1 MKHTTLAA
9 ALATAL
15 TLAACSKNDTPPQ
28 AASAASAASA
38 VASTSCEMP
47 ALDSQVKQTI
57 QTALTNNA
65 KRLANANDYIDADKL
80 IALAAQ
86 LNVTVTN
93 PQAGQMPATCQAQV
107 AIAIPENLIKQAQT
121 NAPLLQSEAPLDI
134 INQHLT
140 GSNSTFS
147 DHTLSFPLNYSAQ
160 NNQFSPTDNNLT
172 GAANLLA
179 DALAA
184 YGVKDTLNIN
194 GKNVSRAE
202 ALKLL
207 KQKDQPKAEEAS
219 IPAPQTVPPIDDIP
233 EPPKPEDL
241 RKAVPAPKTDAL
253 DNDNA
258 ASAPAKP
265 QPEKLTPS
273 ADKPS
278 NISNKELDAARE
290 ANSKADQSIKS
301 AWRKIDPQIQQD
313 LVEEQRAWEG
323 KKRSNCRNAAAKG
336 KSATESQYLQLQC
349 DTRMTRERVQYLK
362 GYSIE

>member
-1 MKHTTLAA
+1 MKQTGLAA
-9 ALATAL
+9 FCAALGRTAGSQSDP
-15 TLAACSKNDTPPQ
+15 AQP

-38 VASTSCEMP
+38 VANSSCEMP
-47 ALDSQVKQTI
+47 ALDSQVKQIVQDTI
-57 QTALTNNA
+57 GNNA

-86 LNVTVTN
+86 LNVTASN
-93 PQAGQMPATCQAQV
+93 AQAGQMPETCQAQV

-121 NAPLLQSEAPLDI
+121 NAPLLQSEAPQDI
-134 INQHLT
+134 ISRHLT
-140 GSNSTFS
+140 GGNGTFS
-147 DHTLSFPLNYSAQ
+147 NHTLSFPPNSAVT
-160 NNQFSPTDNNLT
+160 NNQLAPPDNNLT

-184 YGVKDTLNIN
+184 YGVKDTLNVN

-219 IPAPQTVPPIDDIP
+219 IPAPQTVPPIDIP

-241 RKAVPAPKTDAL
+241 RKAVPAPKTEAL
-253 DNDNA
+253 DNESASTA
-258 ASAPAKP
+258 AKQ
-265 QPEKLTPS
+265 QPETLTPP
-273 ADKPS
+273 ADKPRTL
-278 NISNKELDAARE
+278 SNKELDAARE
-290 ANSKADQSIKS
+290 DNSKADQSIKS
-301 AWRKIDPQIQQD
+301 AWRKIEPQVQQS
-313 LVEEQRAWEG
+313 LIEEQREWET
-323 KKRSNCRNAAAKG
+323 KKRANCRNAAAKG
-336 KSATESQYLQLQC
+336 KSASESQYLQLQC

>member
-1 MKHTTLAA
+1 MKQTAIAALCA
-9 ALATAL
+9 ALAL
-15 TLAACSKNDTPPQ
+15 NACSKNETPPP
-28 AASAASAASA
+28 AASAASA
-38 VASTSCEMP
+38 VANNTSCEMP
-47 ALDSQVKQTI
+47 ALNSQVKQILQDTI
-57 QTALTNNA
+57 GNNA

-86 LNVTVTN
+86 LNITASN
-93 PQAGQMPATCQAQV
+93 AQAGQMPDTCQAQV
-107 AIAIPENLIKQAQT
+107 AIAIPENIIKQAQT
-121 NAPLLQSEAPLDI
+121 NAPLLQSEAPQDI
-134 INQHLT
+134 ISRHLT
-140 GSNSTFS
+140 GGNGTFS
-147 DHTLSFPLNYSAQ
+147 NHTHSFTLNYAVK

-184 YGVKDTLNIN
+184 YGVKDTLNVN

-219 IPAPQTVPPIDDIP
+219 IPAPQAVPPIDNIP

-253 DNDNA
+253 DNS

-265 QPEKLTPS
+265 QPEKLTPPVE
-273 ADKPS
+273 KPNS
-278 NISNKELDAARE
+278 VNSKELDAARE

-301 AWRKIDPQIQQD
+301 AWRKIDPQVQQD
-313 LVEEQRAWEG
+313 LVDEQREWES
-323 KKRSNCRNAAAKG
+323 KKRANCRNAAAKG

>member
-1 MKHTTLAA
+1 MKQTALAA
-9 ALATAL
+9 FCAALVL
-15 TLAACSKNDTPPQ
+15 TACSQSDPAQP

-38 VASTSCEMP
+38 VANAGCEIP
-47 ALDSQVKQTI
+47 ALDSQVKQIVQDTI
-57 QTALTNNA
+57 SNNA

-86 LNVTVTN
+86 LNVTASN
-93 PQAGQMPATCQAQV
+93 AQAGQMPETCQAQV

-121 NAPLLQSEAPLDI
+121 NAPLLQSEAPQDI
-134 INQHLT
+134 ISRHLT
-140 GSNSTFS
+140 GGNGTFS
-147 DHTLSFPLNYSAQ
+147 NHTLSFPLNYAVK
-160 NNQFSPTDNNLT
+160 NNQFTPTDNNLT

-184 YGVKDTLNIN
+184 YGVKDTLNVN

-219 IPAPQTVPPIDDIP
+219 IPAPQAVPPIDNIP

-241 RKAVPAPKTDAL
+241 RKAVPVPKTEAL
-253 DNDNA
+253 DNES
-258 ASAPAKP
+258 ASIPAKQ
-265 QPEKLTPS
+265 QPEKLTPPVE
-273 ADKPS
+273 KPNS
-278 NISNKELDAARE
+278 VNSKELDAARE
-290 ANSKADQSIKS
+290 ANSKADQAIKS
-301 AWRKIDPQIQQD
+301 AWRKIDPQVQQD
-313 LVEEQRAWEG
+313 LVNEQREWES
-323 KKRSNCRNAAAKG
+323 KKRANCRNAAAKG

>member
-1 MKHTTLAA
+1 MKQTALAA
-9 ALATAL
+9 FCAALVL
-15 TLAACSKNDTPPQ
+15 TACSQSDPAQP

-38 VASTSCEMP
+38 VANSSCEMP
-47 ALDSQVKQTI
+47 ALASQVKQIVQDTI
-57 QTALTNNA
+57 GNNA

-86 LNVTVTN
+86 LNVTASN
-93 PQAGQMPATCQAQV
+93 AQAGQMPETCQAQV

-121 NAPLLQSEAPLDI
+121 NAPLLQSEAPQDI
-134 INQHLT
+134 ISRHLT
-140 GSNSTFS
+140 GGNGTFS
-147 DHTLSFPLNYSAQ
+147 NHTLSFPLNYAVK
-160 NNQFSPTDNNLT
+160 NNQFAPTDNNLT

-273 ADKPS
+273 ADKPNS
-278 NISNKELDAARE
+278 KELDAARE
-290 ANSKADQSIKS
+290 ANGKADQSIKS

-313 LVEEQRAWEG
+313 LIEEQRTWEG

>member
-1 MKHTTLAA
+1 MKQTALAA
-9 ALATAL
+9 FCAALVL
-15 TLAACSKNDTPPQ
+15 TACSQSDPAQP

-38 VASTSCEMP
+38 VANAGCEIP
-47 ALDSQVKQTI
+47 ALDSQVKQIVQDTI
-57 QTALTNNA
+57 GNNA

-86 LNVTVTN
+86 LNITASN
-93 PQAGQMPATCQAQV
+93 AQAGQMPDTCQAQV
-107 AIAIPENLIKQAQT
+107 AIAIPENIIKQAQT

-134 INQHLT
+134 INQRLT

-147 DHTLSFPLNYSAQ
+147 NNSINFPLNYSAK
-160 NNQFSPTDNNLT
+160 NNQFALTDNNLT
-172 GAANLLA
+172 GAANMIA

-184 YGVKDTLNIN
+184 YGVKDTLNVN

-219 IPAPQTVPPIDDIP
+219 MPAPQVVPPIDNIP

-253 DNDNA
+253 DNS

-265 QPEKLTPS
+265 QPEKLTPPVE
-273 ADKPS
+273 KPNS
-278 NISNKELDAARE
+278 VNSKELDAARE
-290 ANSKADQSIKS
+290 ANGKADQAIKS
-301 AWRKIDPQIQQD
+301 AWRKIDPQVQQD
-313 LVEEQRAWEG
+313 LVDEQREWES
-323 KKRSNCRNAAAKG
+323 KKRANCRNAAAKG
-336 KSATESQYLQLQC
+336 KSASESQYLQLQC

>member
-1 MKHTTLAA
+1 MKQTALAA
-9 ALATAL
+9 FCAALVL
-15 TLAACSKNDTPPQ
+15 TACSQSDPTQP

-38 VASTSCEMP
+38 VANAGCEIP
-47 ALDSQVKQTI
+47 ALDSQVKQIVQDTI
-57 QTALTNNA
+57 GNNA

-86 LNVTVTN
+86 LNVTTSN
-93 PQAGQMPATCQAQV
+93 AQAGQMPETCQAQV

-121 NAPLLQSEAPLDI
+121 NAPLLQSEAPQDI
-134 INQHLT
+134 ISRHLT
-140 GSNSTFS
+140 GGNGTFS
-147 DHTLSFPLNYSAQ
+147 NHTLSFPLNYAVK
-160 NNQFSPTDNNLT
+160 NNQFTPTDNNLS

-184 YGVKDTLNIN
+184 YGVKDTLNVN

-219 IPAPQTVPPIDDIP
+219 IPAPQAVPPIDNIP

-253 DNDNA
+253 DNS

-265 QPEKLTPS
+265 QPEKLTPPVEKQNNVS
-273 ADKPS
+273 D
-278 NISNKELDAARE
+278 KELNAARE
-290 ANSKADQSIKS
+290 ANGKADQSIKS
-301 AWRKIDPQIQQD
+301 AWRKIDPQVQQD
-313 LVEEQRAWEG
+313 LVDEQREWES
-323 KKRSNCRNAAAKG
+323 KKRANGRNAAAKG

>member
-1 MKHTTLAA
+1 MKQTALAA
-9 ALATAL
+9 FCAALVL
-15 TLAACSKNDTPPQ
+15 TDCSQSDPAQP

-38 VASTSCEMP
+38 VANSSCEMP
-47 ALDSQVKQTI
+47 ALDSQVKQIVQDTI
-57 QTALTNNA
+57 GNNA
-65 KRLANANDYIDADKL
+65 KRLANANDYVDADKL
-80 IALAAQ
+80 TALAAQ
-86 LNVTVTN
+86 INVTASN
-93 PQAGQMPATCQAQV
+93 AQAGQMPETCQAQV
-107 AIAIPENLIKQAQT
+107 AIAIPENLLKQAQT

-147 DHTLSFPLNYSAQ
+147 NHTLSFPLNYAVK
-160 NNQFSPTDNNLT
+160 NNQFTPTDNNLS

-194 GKNVSRAE
+194 GKNGSRAE

-207 KQKDQPKAEEAS
+207 KQKDQPKAEEGS
-219 IPAPQTVPPIDDIP
+219 MPAPQAVPPIDNIP

-253 DNDNA
+253 DNS

-265 QPEKLTPS
+265 QPEKLTPPVE
-273 ADKPS
+273 KPNS
-278 NISNKELDAARE
+278 VNSKELDAARE

-301 AWRKIDPQIQQD
+301 AWRKIDPQVQQD
-313 LVEEQRAWEG
+313 LVDEQREWES
-323 KKRSNCRNAAAKG
+323 KKRANCRNAAAKG
-336 KSATESQYLQLQC
+336 KSAAESQYLQLQC

>member
-1 MKHTTLAA
+1 MKQTALAA
-9 ALATAL
+9 FCAALVL
-15 TLAACSKNDTPPQ
+15 TACSQSDPAQP

-38 VASTSCEMP
+38 VANAGCEIP
-47 ALDSQVKQTI
+47 ALDSQVKQIVQDTI
-57 QTALTNNA
+57 SNNA

-86 LNVTVTN
+86 LNVTASN
-93 PQAGQMPATCQAQV
+93 AQAGQMPETCQAQV

-121 NAPLLQSEAPLDI
+121 NAPLLQSEAPQDI
-134 INQHLT
+134 ISRHLT
-140 GSNSTFS
+140 GGNGTFS
-147 DHTLSFPLNYSAQ
+147 NHTLSFPLNYAVK
-160 NNQFSPTDNNLT
+160 NNQFTPTDNNLT

-184 YGVKDTLNIN
+184 YGVKDTLNVN

-219 IPAPQTVPPIDDIP
+219 MPAPKVVPPIDIP

-253 DNDNA
+253 DNS

-265 QPEKLTPS
+265 QPEKLTPPVE
-273 ADKPS
+273 KPNS
-278 NISNKELDAARE
+278 VNSKELDAARE
-290 ANSKADQSIKS
+290 ANGKADQAIKS
-301 AWRKIDPQIQQD
+301 AWRKIDPQVQQD
-313 LVEEQRAWEG
+313 LVDEQREWES
-323 KKRSNCRNAAAKG
+323 KKRANCRNAAAKG
-336 KSATESQYLQLQC
+336 KSASESQYLQLQC

>member
-1 MKHTTLAA
+1 MKQTAIAALCA
-9 ALATAL
+9 ALAL
-15 TLAACSKNDTPPQ
+15 SACSKNETPPP
-28 AASAASAASA
+28 AASAASA
-38 VASTSCEMP
+38 VANNTSCEMP
-47 ALDSQVKQTI
+47 ALNSQVKQILQDTI
-57 QTALTNNA
+57 GNNA

-86 LNVTVTN
+86 LNVTTSN
-93 PQAGQMPATCQAQV
+93 AQAGQMPETCQAQV

-121 NAPLLQSEAPLDI
+121 NAPLLQSEAPQDI
-134 INQHLT
+134 ISRHLT
-140 GSNSTFS
+140 GGNGTFS
-147 DHTLSFPLNYSAQ
+147 NHTLSFPLNYAVK
-160 NNQFSPTDNNLT
+160 NNQFTPTDNNLS

-184 YGVKDTLNIN
+184 YGVKDTLNVN

-219 IPAPQTVPPIDDIP
+219 IPAPQAVPPIDNIP

-253 DNDNA
+253 DNS

-265 QPEKLTPS
+265 QPEKLTPPVE
-273 ADKPS
+273 KPNS
-278 NISNKELDAARE
+278 VNSKELDAARE
-290 ANSKADQSIKS
+290 ANGKADQSIKS
-301 AWRKIDPQIQQD
+301 AWRKIDPQVQQD
-313 LVEEQRAWEG
+313 LVDEQREWES
-323 KKRSNCRNAAAKG
+323 KKRANCRNAAAKG
-336 KSATESQYLQLQC
+336 KSASESQYLQLQC

>member
-1 MKHTTLAA
+1 MKQTAIAALCA
-9 ALATAL
+9 ALAL
-15 TLAACSKNDTPPQ
+15 NACSKNETPPP
-28 AASAASAASA
+28 AASAASA
-38 VASTSCEMP
+38 VANNTSCEMP
-47 ALDSQVKQTI
+47 ALNSQVKQILQDTI
-57 QTALTNNA
+57 GNNA

-86 LNVTVTN
+86 LNVTASN
-93 PQAGQMPATCQAQV
+93 AQAGQMPETCQAQV

-121 NAPLLQSEAPLDI
+121 NAPLLQSEAPQDI
-134 INQHLT
+134 ISRHLT
-140 GSNSTFS
+140 GGNGTFS
-147 DHTLSFPLNYSAQ
+147 NHTLSFPLNYAVK
-160 NNQFSPTDNNLT
+160 NNQFTPTDNNLS

-184 YGVKDTLNIN
+184 YGVKDTLNVN

-219 IPAPQTVPPIDDIP
+219 IPAPQAVPPIDNIP

-253 DNDNA
+253 DNS

-265 QPEKLTPS
+265 QPEKLTPPVEKQNNVS
-273 ADKPS
+273 D
-278 NISNKELDAARE
+278 KELNAARE
-290 ANSKADQSIKS
+290 ANGKADQSIKS
-301 AWRKIDPQIQQD
+301 AWRKIDPQVQQD
-313 LVEEQRAWEG
+313 LVDEQREWES
-323 KKRSNCRNAAAKG
+323 KKRANCRNAAAKG

>member
-1 MKHTTLAA
+1 MKQTAIAALCA
-9 ALATAL
+9 ALAL
-15 TLAACSKNDTPPQ
+15 NACSKNETPPP
-28 AASAASAASA
+28 AASAASA
-38 VASTSCEMP
+38 VANNTSCEMP
-47 ALDSQVKQTI
+47 ALNSQVKQILQDTI
-57 QTALTNNA
+57 GNNA

-86 LNVTVTN
+86 LNVTTSN
-93 PQAGQMPATCQAQV
+93 AQAGQMPETCQAQV

-121 NAPLLQSEAPLDI
+121 NAPLLQSEAPQDI
-134 INQHLT
+134 ISRHLT
-140 GSNSTFS
+140 GGNGTFS
-147 DHTLSFPLNYSAQ
+147 NHTLSFPLNYAVK
-160 NNQFSPTDNNLT
+160 NNQFAPTDNNLT

-184 YGVKDTLNIN
+184 YGVKDTLNVN

-219 IPAPQTVPPIDDIP
+219 IPAPQAVPPIDNIP

-253 DNDNA
+253 DNS

-265 QPEKLTPS
+265 QPEKLTPPVEKQNNVS
-273 ADKPS
+273 D
-278 NISNKELDAARE
+278 KELNAARE
-290 ANSKADQSIKS
+290 ANGKADQSIKS
-301 AWRKIDPQIQQD
+301 AWRKIDPQVQQD
-313 LVEEQRAWEG
+313 LVDEQREWES
-323 KKRSNCRNAAAKG
+323 KKRANCRNAAAKG

>member
-1 MKHTTLAA
+1 MKQTALAA
-9 ALATAL
+9 FCAALVL
-15 TLAACSKNDTPPQ
+15 TACSQRDPAQP

-38 VASTSCEMP
+38 VANSSCEMP
-47 ALDSQVKQTI
+47 ALDSQVKQIVQDTI
-57 QTALTNNA
+57 GNNA

-86 LNVTVTN
+86 LNVTASN
-93 PQAGQMPATCQAQV
+93 AQAGQMPETCQAQV
-107 AIAIPENLIKQAQT
+107 AIAIPENLLKQAQT

-147 DHTLSFPLNYSAQ
+147 NHTLSFPLNYAVK
-160 NNQFSPTDNNLT
+160 NNQFTPTDNNLS

-219 IPAPQTVPPIDDIP
+219 MPAPQAVPPIDNIP

-253 DNDNA
+253 DNS
-258 ASAPAKP
+258 ASAPAKQ
-265 QPEKLTPS
+265 QPEKLTPPVE
-273 ADKPS
+273 KPNS
-278 NISNKELDAARE
+278 VNSKELDAARE
-290 ANSKADQSIKS
+290 ANGKADQSIKS
-301 AWRKIDPQIQQD
+301 AWRKIDPQVQQD
-313 LVEEQRAWEG
+313 LVDEQREWES
-323 KKRSNCRNAAAKG
+323 KKRANCRNAAAKG

>member
-1 MKHTTLAA
+1 MKQTALAA
-9 ALATAL
+9 FCAALVL
-15 TLAACSKNDTPPQ
+15 TACSQSDPAQP

-38 VASTSCEMP
+38 VANAGCEIP
-47 ALDSQVKQTI
+47 ALDSQVKQIVQDTI
-57 QTALTNNA
+57 GNNA

-86 LNVTVTN
+86 LNVTASN
-93 PQAGQMPATCQAQV
+93 AQAGQMPETCQAQV

-121 NAPLLQSEAPLDI
+121 NAPLLQSEAPQDI
-134 INQHLT
+134 ISRHLT
-140 GSNSTFS
+140 GGNGTFS
-147 DHTLSFPLNYSAQ
+147 NHTLSFPLNYAVK
-160 NNQFSPTDNNLT
+160 NNQFTPTDNNLS

-219 IPAPQTVPPIDDIP
+219 IPAPQAVPPIDNIP

-253 DNDNA
+253 DNS

-265 QPEKLTPS
+265 QPEKLTPPVEKQNNVS
-273 ADKPS
+273 D
-278 NISNKELDAARE
+278 KELNAARE
-290 ANSKADQSIKS
+290 ANGKADQSIKS
-301 AWRKIDPQIQQD
+301 AWRKIDPQVQQD
-313 LVEEQRAWEG
+313 LVDEQREWES
-323 KKRSNCRNAAAKG
+323 KKRANCRNAAAKG
-336 KSATESQYLQLQC
+336 KSASESQYLQLQC

>member
-160 NNQFSPTDNNLT
+160 NNQFTPTDNNLS

-184 YGVKDTLNIN
+184 YGVKDTLNVN

-253 DNDNA
+253 DNS

-265 QPEKLTPS
+265 QPEKLTPPVE
-273 ADKPS
+273 KPNS
-278 NISNKELDAARE
+278 VNSKELDAARE
-290 ANSKADQSIKS
+290 ANGKADQSIKS
-301 AWRKIDPQIQQD
+301 AWRKIDPQVQQD
-313 LVEEQRAWEG
+313 LVDEQREWES
-323 KKRSNCRNAAAKG
+323 KKRANCRNAAAKG
-336 KSATESQYLQLQC
+336 KSASESQYLQLQC

>member
-1 MKHTTLAA
+1 MKQTALAA
-9 ALATAL
+9 FCAALVL
-15 TLAACSKNDTPPQ
+15 TACSQSDPAQP

-38 VASTSCEMP
+38 VANSSCEMP
-47 ALDSQVKQTI
+47 ALDSQVKQIVQDTI
-57 QTALTNNA
+57 GNNA

-86 LNVTVTN
+86 LNVTASN
-93 PQAGQMPATCQAQV
+93 AQAGQMPETCQAQV

-121 NAPLLQSEAPLDI
+121 NAPLLQSEAPQDI
-134 INQHLT
+134 ISRHLT
-140 GSNSTFS
+140 GGNGTFS
-147 DHTLSFPLNYSAQ
+147 NHTLSFPLNYAVK
-160 NNQFSPTDNNLT
+160 NNQFAPTDNNLT

-184 YGVKDTLNIN
+184 YGVKDTLNVN

-219 IPAPQTVPPIDDIP
+219 IPAPQAVPPIYNIP

-241 RKAVPAPKTDAL
+241 RKAVPAPKTDAP
-253 DNDNA
+253 DNSA
-258 ASAPAKP
+258 TASAPVKP
-265 QPEKLTPS
+265 QPEKLTPPVE
-273 ADKPS
+273 KPNS
-278 NISNKELDAARE
+278 VNSKELDAARE
-290 ANSKADQSIKS
+290 ANGKADQSIKS
-301 AWRKIDPQIQQD
+301 AWRKIDPQVQQD
-313 LVEEQRAWEG
+313 LVDEQREWES
-323 KKRSNCRNAAAKG
+323 KKRANCRNAAAKG

>member
-1 MKHTTLAA
+1 MKQTALAA
-9 ALATAL
+9 FCAALVL
-15 TLAACSKNDTPPQ
+15 TACSQSDPAQP

-38 VASTSCEMP
+38 VANAGCEIP
-47 ALDSQVKQTI
+47 ALDSQVKQIVQDTI
-57 QTALTNNA
+57 GNNA

-86 LNVTVTN
+86 LNVTTSN
-93 PQAGQMPATCQAQV
+93 AQAGETCQAQV

-121 NAPLLQSEAPLDI
+121 NAPLLQSEAPQDI
-134 INQHLT
+134 ISRHLT
-140 GSNSTFS
+140 GGNGTFS
-147 DHTLSFPLNYSAQ
+147 NHTLSFPLNYAVK
-160 NNQFSPTDNNLT
+160 NNQFTPTDNNLS

-184 YGVKDTLNIN
+184 YGVKDTLNVN

-219 IPAPQTVPPIDDIP
+219 IPAPQAVPPIDNIP

-253 DNDNA
+253 DNS

-265 QPEKLTPS
+265 QPEKLTPPVEKQNNVS
-273 ADKPS
+273 D
-278 NISNKELDAARE
+278 KELNAARE
-290 ANSKADQSIKS
+290 ANGKADQSIKS
-301 AWRKIDPQIQQD
+301 AWRKIDPQVQQD
-313 LVEEQRAWEG
+313 LVDEQREWES
-323 KKRSNCRNAAAKG
+323 KKRANCRNAAAKG